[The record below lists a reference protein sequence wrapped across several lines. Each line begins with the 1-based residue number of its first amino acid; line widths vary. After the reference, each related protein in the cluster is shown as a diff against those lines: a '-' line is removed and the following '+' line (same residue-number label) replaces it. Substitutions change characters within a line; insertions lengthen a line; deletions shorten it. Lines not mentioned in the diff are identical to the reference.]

1 MKKYIAVIGG
11 RNAGKSTVIVSLTG
25 CLHRS
30 FQGRVIDNSSKENI
44 YVIASSPQ
52 EKKLSQNEGNER
64 NEFQNILTQVG
75 QDKKC
80 RGLVM
85 AIQPSRPRTRLS
97 LEDIIQEVQDTNSF
111 ELYLFILE
119 PRYSLPPEEQLIIQV
134 NGRLENTGLVPQ
146 VLDGRR
152 FAFLTARDIN
162 QTSQMYE

>member
-1 MKKYIAVIGG
+1 MKKFIAVIGG

-25 CLHRS
+25 CHHRG
-30 FQGRVIDNSSKENI
+30 FQGLVTDELSKENI

-97 LEDIIQEVQDTNSF
+97 LEDIIQEVRGTNSF
-111 ELYLFILE
+111 DMYLFILD
-119 PRYSLPPEEQLIIQV
+119 PGYSEERLRTDV
-134 NGRLENTGLVPQ
+134 NQRLNNIGLVSQ

-152 FAFLTARDIN
+152 FAFLNARNIYQTA
-162 QTSQMYE
+162 QMF

>member
-1 MKKYIAVIGG
+1 MKKFIAVIGG
-11 RNAGKSTVIVSLTG
+11 RDAGKSTVIVSLTG
-25 CLHRS
+25 CPNRS
-30 FQGRVIDNSSKENI
+30 FQGPVTDRSNDENI

-85 AIQPSRPRTRLS
+85 AIQPSRPRIKLS
-97 LEDIIQEVQDTNSF
+97 LEDIIQEVQNTNSF
-111 ELYLFILE
+111 EPYLFILE
-119 PRYSLPPEEQLIIQV
+119 PIYSQPPEAQSISTDV
-134 NGRLENTGLVPQ
+134 NRRLRNTGLVPQ

-152 FAFLTARDIN
+152 FAFLNARNIN
-162 QTSQMYE
+162 QTSQMF